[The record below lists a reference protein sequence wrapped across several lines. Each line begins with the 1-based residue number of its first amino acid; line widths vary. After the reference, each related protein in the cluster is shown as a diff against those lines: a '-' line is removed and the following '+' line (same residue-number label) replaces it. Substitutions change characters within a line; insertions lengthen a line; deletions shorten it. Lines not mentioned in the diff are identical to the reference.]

1 MPRPKRPSR
10 LDAIVVAATAA
21 FAEHG
26 FDRAN
31 VQAIASSANVS
42 TGSIYQYAADK
53 DALFELAALRALESP
68 AAAFPSLP
76 YARTPAGNRQ
86 RLIDDCLH
94 QVANFPQLWVGAQR
108 REHDGSIGEFVG
120 ILLEMATWFVRYRS
134 AIVLAERNRSAWPE
148 LADGFDRIVWADL
161 TRRLVAYV
169 GPRMRSGALVASA
182 DPALV
187 ARFTL
192 DALLASLVIRPIGL
206 RATGRAA
213 DLEVLVRLIGSSVV
227 GSG

>member
-1 MPRPKRPSR
+1 MPRHKSHSR
-10 LDAIVVAATAA
+10 LDAIVAAASAA
-21 FAEHG
+21 FAESG
-26 FDRAN
+26 FDGAN
-31 VQAIASSANVS
+31 IQAIAAAASVS

-68 AAAFPSLP
+68 AAAFPKLP
-76 YARTPAGNRQ
+76 YRRTAPGNRQ

-108 REHDGSIGEFVG
+108 REHDGSIGEYIG
-120 ILLEMATWFVRYRS
+120 ILLEIATWLVRYRP
-134 AIVLAERNRSAWPE
+134 AIILAERNRTAWPE

-161 TRRLVAYV
+161 TRRLVAYA
-169 GPRMRSGALVASA
+169 GPRMRSGALSA
-182 DPALV
+182 AGDPALL

-192 DALLASLVIRPIGL
+192 DALLASLVLRPIGRPTSG
-206 RATGRAA
+206 RAT
-213 DLEVLVRLIGSSVV
+213 DLDVLVRLIGASLV